1 MDRISTR
8 TLSLLKYEDPL
19 LFLLAARPQTEAFA
33 AGELNPDLRSL
44 RKAEGK
50 PGRERREAAMFCHL
64 LSQRLGKA
72 VSMAVDEAQD
82 FDCVASWAVGQEVRF
97 VPIQLK
103 ELPPFEA
110 NDRVA
115 LEEILAGLSKYT
127 DSRNTIF
134 AVHLNRRITIDP
146 MQIAIPNLKIDSLWL
161 FAAVTPNL
169 LQWCLWGDLL
179 MNPFASKHAYP
190 DA

>member
-1 MDRISTR
+1 MDRIATR
-8 TLSLLKYEDPL
+8 TLSRLKYEDPL
-19 LFLLAARPQTEAFA
+19 LFLRAARPQTEAFA

-50 PGRERREAAMFCHL
+50 LGRERREAAMFCYL

-82 FDCVASWAVGQEVRF
+82 FDCVASWAVGQEVHF

-103 ELPPFEA
+103 ELPPSEA

-115 LEEILAGLSKYT
+115 IEEILAGLSKYT
-127 DSRNTIF
+127 DSRNTIV

-146 MQIAIPNLKIDSLWL
+146 MRIAIPELNVESLWL
-161 FAAVTPNL
+161 FGAVAPNL
-169 LQWCLWGDLL
+169 LQWGLWGDLL
-179 MNPFASKHAYP
+179 ANPLTSQHAYP